1 MRVKKSCAACTS
13 KFTASRAGQKFCS
26 ARCRSRA
33 YREAKASPKAAPT
46 VERPRA
52 ASGSDGELE
61 ASVREELVRA
71 KRENTFL
78 GKSALA
84 LARQVDAGR
93 DTGSVVTSLIREL
106 RNTMAA
112 ATLGADRPDDPLD
125 EITERRRARLYG

>member
-1 MRVKKSCAACTS
+1 MKPCAECGAD
-13 KFTASRAGQKFCS
+13 FTPARGGRFCS
-26 ARCRSRA
+26 RTCAQRARR
-33 YREAKASPKAAPT
+33 KARRDVAAPAAAPPI
-46 VERPRA
+46 ERPRA

-61 ASVREELVRA
+61 ASVREELVKA
-71 KRENTFL
+71 KRESTFL

>member
-1 MRVKKSCAACTS
+1 MKPCVECGAD
-13 KFTASRAGQKFCS
+13 FTPARGGRFCS
-26 ARCRSRA
+26 KTCAQRARR
-33 YREAKASPKAAPT
+33 KARRDVTTPT
-46 VERPRA
+46 QAGPVERPRA

-61 ASVREELVRA
+61 ASVRDELVRA

-93 DTGSVVTSLIREL
+93 DTGSVVTALIREL

-125 EITERRRARLYG
+125 ELGERRRVRLHG